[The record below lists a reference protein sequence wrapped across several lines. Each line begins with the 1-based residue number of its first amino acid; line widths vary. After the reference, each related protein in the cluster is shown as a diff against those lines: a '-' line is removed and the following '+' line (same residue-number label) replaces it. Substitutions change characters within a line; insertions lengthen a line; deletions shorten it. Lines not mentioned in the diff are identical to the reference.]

1 MAEGGGRGIVS
12 SALLLHKDKV
22 LHVINIYIII
32 YIIIHIIIKKEKRKR
47 AAMWMDIQYVVQY
60 VQTVR

>member
-32 YIIIHIIIKKEKRKR
+32 IYIIIIYNNIIKKEKRKR
-47 AAMWMDIQYVVQY
+47 AAMWMDSVCVL
-60 VQTVR
+60 